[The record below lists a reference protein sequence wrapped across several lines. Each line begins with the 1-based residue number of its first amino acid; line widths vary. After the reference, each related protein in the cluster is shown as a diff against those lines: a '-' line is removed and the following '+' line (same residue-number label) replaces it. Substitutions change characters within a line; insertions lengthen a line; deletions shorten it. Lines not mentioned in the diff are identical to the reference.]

1 MPTVQTGTAII
12 RTDII
17 VIMNSP
23 DAFPGPIDS
32 ATGPALRARAQGART
47 AELGEA
53 LAAVDPD
60 LLTWADTFIFG
71 SVWTGPG
78 ISFEDRMMVAIVAL
92 AAGGETTQLRNY
104 LHGALQAG
112 IDPQRL
118 QESLKM
124 LVVYV
129 GFPRAIGALA
139 AYREVLARHEARA
152 AAEA

>member
-1 MPTVQTGTAII
+1 MGSLPIAPAII

-23 DAFPGPIDS
+23 EP
-32 ATGPALRARAQGART
+32 TGAELRARAQGART
-47 AELGEA
+47 AELGNA

-78 ISFEDRMMVAIVAL
+78 ISFEDRMIVAIVAL
-92 AAGGETTQLRNY
+92 AATGETTQLRNY

-112 IDPQRL
+112 IEPERV

-139 AYREVLARHEARA
+139 TYREVLERHRRH
-152 AAEA
+152 AAES